1 MRSNSQLSL
10 RENLQATKP
19 PPITHLPLAS
29 ADVYRWDSR
38 APGGGGWTASTL
50 DLMPPGAPGSSLEI
64 PTGLLWP
71 PTHLIQADPS
81 RSLLLACLCP
91 DPWDGGHSV

>member
-1 MRSNSQLSL
+1 MSTAGIL
-10 RENLQATKP
+10 E
-19 PPITHLPLAS
+19 HL
-29 ADVYRWDSR
+29 
-38 APGGGGWTASTL
+38 GGWTASTL

-91 DPWDGGHSV
+91 DPGMEVIQSEAWLQGPKGLR